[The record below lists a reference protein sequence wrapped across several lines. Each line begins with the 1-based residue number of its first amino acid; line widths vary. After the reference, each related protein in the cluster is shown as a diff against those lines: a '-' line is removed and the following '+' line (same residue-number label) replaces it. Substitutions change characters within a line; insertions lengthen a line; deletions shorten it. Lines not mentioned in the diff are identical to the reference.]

1 MNSTKPALTWVIC
14 TLHRLLTRPKSSGE
28 IIVLTA
34 GFLTVAANL
43 NFFATALEVFEP
55 KPANW
60 PFLIS
65 LILSVAALFVLLLS
79 ALCHRILVKPV
90 LIAVLL
96 LSAVLAYFTQ
106 AYGTVF
112 DTQMIANALETNQAE
127 AADLLTPAMLLWVGL
142 LGILPA
148 LVVWAVPLHFP
159 PWRTETMARLKLAGV
174 AVLVPTF
181 HLRCLAVITSV
192 SCASIGKLRIR
203 RCRLLPMLSVA
214 RHFLRKAPARNA
226 QHIQIASDAQR
237 EPGDA
242 HRELVIMVVGETV
255 RADHWGLNGYVRD
268 TTPKL
273 RAAGVV
279 NFPDFWSCGTST
291 AISVPCMFSNL
302 GHRSFD
308 RDTAVATDNALDVLA
323 RAGVN
328 VLWRDNN
335 SSSKGVADR
344 VTYQDFRTPEINPM
358 CEEGECRDEG
368 MLHELQDWIDQQ
380 KGDMLIVLHQM
391 GNHGPA
397 YYKRYPRMF
406 ERFTPAC
413 TTSDLGSCSAE
424 EVSNAY
430 DNAILYTDDF
440 LSKVIGLLKANT
452 ANFETAMFYVSDHGE
467 SLGEYGLYL
476 HGTPYALAPDAQR
489 HVPAVLWLGDS
500 IKADIVTSSLPDR
513 SRRRWSHDNVFTT
526 LLGFFE
532 VRSGSYRADLDILEH
547 SKVEFS
553 AQH

>member
-1 MNSTKPALTWVIC
+1 MNSTKPVTTRVVRS
-14 TLHRLLTRPKSSGE
+14 LHRLLTRPKSSGE

-34 GFLTVAANL
+34 VFLTVASNL
-43 NFFATALEVFEP
+43 NFFAAALEVFEP

-79 ALCHRILVKPV
+79 AVCHRILIKPV

-96 LSAVLAYFTQ
+96 LSAVLAYFAH

-112 DTQMIANALETNQAE
+112 DQQMIANALETNQAE

-142 LGILPA
+142 LGVLPA
-148 LVVWAVPLHFP
+148 IGIWAVPLRFP

-174 AVLVPTF
+174 AALVPILSFAMFSGHYVSLLREHRQVTNKAVPTF
-181 HLRCLAVITSV
+181 A
-192 SCASIGKLRIR
+192 
-203 RCRLLPMLSVA
+203 MLSAA
-214 RHFLRKAPARNA
+214 RHFVRKSPARGA
-226 QHIQIASDAQR
+226 QHIQIASDAKR

-242 HRELVIMVVGETV
+242 HRELIIMVVGETV

-273 RAAGVV
+273 RAAGVL

-291 AISVPCMFSNL
+291 AISVPCMFSNF
-302 GHRSFD
+302 GHREFD
-308 RDTAVATDNALDVLA
+308 RDTAIATDNALDVLA
-323 RAGVN
+323 RAGVS

-344 VTYQDFRTPEINPM
+344 VTYQDFRTPETNPK
-358 CEEGECRDEG
+358 CVEGECRDEG
-368 MLHELQDWIDQQ
+368 MLHGLQEWIDQQ

-413 TTSDLGSCSAE
+413 ATSDLGSCSAE

-440 LSKVIGLLKANT
+440 LAKVIGFLKANT

-476 HGTPYALAPDAQR
+476 HGTPYALAPEAQR
-489 HVPAVLWLGDS
+489 HVPAVMWLGES
-500 IKADIVTSSLPDR
+500 IKADIVTSSLQDR
-513 SRRRWSHDNVFTT
+513 RRRRWSHDNVFAT

-532 VRSGSYRADLDILEH
+532 VRSGSYRADLDILER